1 MRRILSLFA
10 LTLFLLGVG
19 AAAGTAQQPAPQQ
32 QPQTKEQTVYITKS
46 GRRYH
51 RATCRYL
58 SRSKIPTTLND
69 AKANG
74 YTVCS
79 VCKPPQ

>member
-1 MRRILSLFA
+1 MRRLITLVLALFM
-10 LTLFLLGVG
+10 LG
-19 AAAGTAQQPAPQQ
+19 AAVAPVIAQAPAPQKKVE
-32 QPQTKEQTVYITKS
+32 TKEETVYVTKT
-46 GRRYH
+46 GKKYH

-58 SRSKIPTTLND
+58 SRSKISTSLKD

-74 YTVCS
+74 YTACS